1 MDKKH
6 LFPFEKLETWQL
18 AKDLAIHI
26 YNISKNFPVE
36 EQYGLSSQINRGVI
50 SVASNLAEGS
60 SRISKKD
67 QAHFSQ
73 ISYSSLMEVAC
84 QLNIAKDLGFV
95 KEEEYKDLR
104 QRIGML
110 SIKINAL
117 RRSQKERMK

>member
-1 MDKKH
+1 M
-6 LFPFEKLETWQL
+6 FPFEKLETWQL
-18 AKDLAIHI
+18 AKELAVCI
-26 YNISKNFPVE
+26 YNISKNFPLE
-36 EQYGLSSQINRGVI
+36 EQYGLSSQMNRGVI

-95 KEEEYKDLR
+95 KEEEYDDLR

-117 RRSQKERMK
+117 RRSQKERIK

>member
-18 AKDLAIHI
+18 AKDLAIFI
-26 YNISKNFPVE
+26 YNISQSFPAD
-36 EQYGLSSQINRGVI
+36 EQYGLGSQIKRGVI

-67 QAHFSQ
+67 QAHFSE

-84 QLNIAKDLGFV
+84 QLNIARDLGFV
-95 KEEEYKDLR
+95 EEEEYKDLR
-104 QRIGML
+104 QRIKML

-117 RRSQKERMK
+117 RRSQRERE

>member
-1 MDKKH
+1 M
-6 LFPFEKLETWQL
+6 LPFEKLESWQL

-26 YNISKNFPVE
+26 YNISKNFPSE
-36 EQYGLSSQINRGVI
+36 EQYCLGSQIKRGVI

-67 QAHFSQ
+67 QVYFSQ

-84 QLNIAKDLGFV
+84 QLNIAKELGFIE
-95 KEEEYKDLR
+95 EEEYQNLN
-104 QRIGML
+104 QRIRML

-117 RRSQKERMK
+117 RRSQRERIK